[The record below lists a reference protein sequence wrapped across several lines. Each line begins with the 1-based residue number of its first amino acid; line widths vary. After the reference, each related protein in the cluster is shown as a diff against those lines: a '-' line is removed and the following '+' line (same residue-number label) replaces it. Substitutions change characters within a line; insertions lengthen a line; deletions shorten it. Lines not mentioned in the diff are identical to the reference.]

1 MPGKSLQLN
10 DVLMSDDLAK
20 QIAQTWMQWNTFR
33 TEKISDWEEIRSY
46 LYATDT
52 THTDVGALP
61 WKNKT
66 TFPKLTQ
73 VADNL
78 HANYI
83 KSLFPQRQWMVWEG
97 YDKQSEQAEKKT
109 AIEQYMLHVT
119 ERSDFRNVTAQLLW
133 DWIHYG
139 NCFAM
144 PEWVDNRVELDNK
157 IQVGYVGP
165 KLKRISPLD
174 IVFNPIASTFS
185 DTPKIIRKWVTLG
198 DLQTEINRLSETDE
212 EAQAIYDYLL
222 EMRSNILSFGG
233 DIQSEDEFLKIDGFN
248 DFRSYLGSDYAE
260 VLTFYGDLYDR
271 NNSEFYRNHVITI
284 VDRHKLISKKPN
296 PSFFGTPPIY
306 HSGWRTKPDN
316 LWAMGPLD
324 NLVGMQYRIDHLEN
338 LKADVFDLNA
348 FPPLKVRGYVDD
360 FEWGPMERIYV
371 SEEGDVEMVNPH
383 FEILNANLEIDQLQE
398 KMELIAGAPKEAMGI
413 RSPGEKTKYEV
424 QRLESAA
431 SRMFQSKLEA
441 FEEQIIE
448 PSLSGMLELA
458 RRKVTSDEIR
468 IFDDELKIATFLSLS
483 ADDITGN
490 GRIKPIAARHFAE
503 QAERVQNWA
512 QFTQSAAYADPAV
525 NAHLSGIA
533 IAKMFEELLDGK
545 QYKLFQPFVRVAE
558 QAEGMK
564 FSNATQEDVLMQA
577 QQPSGLTPEDS
588 SV

>member
-1 MPGKSLQLN
+1 LAGKTLQLN
-10 DVLMSDDLAK
+10 DVLMIDDLAK
-20 QIAQTWMQWNTFR
+20 SIAQTWHEWNMFR
-33 TEKISDWEEIRSY
+33 REKISDWEEIRAY

-52 THTDVGALP
+52 THTDVGSLP

-83 KSLFPQRQWMVWEG
+83 KSLFPKRQWMVWEG
-97 YDKQSEQAEKKT
+97 YDKSSEEAGKKN
-109 AIEQYMLHVT
+109 AIEQYMLHAT
-119 ERSDFRNVTAQLLW
+119 ERSDFKNVIGQLLW

-139 NCFAM
+139 NCFTM
-144 PEWVDNRVELDNK
+144 PVWSDNRVELDNRM
-157 IQVGYVGP
+157 QAGYVGP
-165 KLKRISPLD
+165 RAIRVSPLD
-174 IVFNPIASTFS
+174 IVFNPIASTFAES
-185 DTPKIIRKWVTLG
+185 PKIIRKWVNLG
-198 DLQTEINRLSETDE
+198 DLKTEIERLSTTDS
-212 EAQAIYDYLL
+212 EAKAIYDYLL
-222 EMRSNILSFGG
+222 TMRSNILSFGG
-233 DIQSEDEFLKIDGFN
+233 DPISEDEYFKIDGFN

-260 VLTFYGDLYDR
+260 VLTFYGDLFDR
-271 NNSEFYRNHVITI
+271 NNNVFYRNHVITI
-284 VDRHKLISKKPN
+284 VDRHKLISNIPN
-296 PSFFGTPPIY
+296 PSFFGNAPIF

-348 FPPLKVRGYVDD
+348 FPPLKIRGYVDD

-383 FEILNANLEIDQLQE
+383 FEILNANLE

-424 QRLESAA
+424 QRLENAA
-431 SRMFQSKLEA
+431 SRIFQSKLET
-441 FEEQIIE
+441 FEEQILE
-448 PSLSGMLELA
+448 PLLTSMLELA
-458 RRKVTSDEIR
+458 RRNVTSDEVR
-468 IFDDELKIATFLSLS
+468 IFDDELKIATFLNLT
-483 ADDITGN
+483 ANDITGV
-490 GRIKPIAARHFAE
+490 GRIKPIAARHFSE

-512 QFTQSAAYADPAV
+512 NFTASQVYQDPAV
-525 NAHLSGIA
+525 NVHLSGLA
-533 IAKMFEELLDGK
+533 IASMFEELLDGK
-545 QYKLFQPFVRVAE
+545 PYKLFQPFVRLAE

-564 FSNATQEDVLMQA
+564 LGNATQEDVLMQA
-577 QQPSGLTPEDS
+577 GTPSGLTPDDA